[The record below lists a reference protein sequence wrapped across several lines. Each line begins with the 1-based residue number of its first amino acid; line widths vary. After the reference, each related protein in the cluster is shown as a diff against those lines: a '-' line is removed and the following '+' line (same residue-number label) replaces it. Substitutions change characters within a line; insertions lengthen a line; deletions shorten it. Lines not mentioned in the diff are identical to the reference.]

1 MKRKRWLLFI
11 LPSKSHY
18 LPESRYSMS
27 QRSYEVV
34 EGFFIQEGGTR
45 RYALNEAI
53 PPRFGLIDCSNDRW
67 KTFKQKINRLNTS
80 SPAGTQYKVFF
91 VGRHGEGFHNVAE
104 AKYGTEAWNNYWSK
118 ENGDGEL
125 IWGPDPELTMLGK
138 DQAKAAHDA
147 WKQERKFDIPIPGK
161 LYCSPLTRA
170 IHTNKITF
178 DSIIPQSQR
187 TMIIEDLRETHGVH
201 TCDKRRTRT
210 YIEQTFPDFDIEKEL
225 IEEDILWDP
234 EVRETHAEVDARMKR
249 VLDMIFDKDQEQ
261 FISFTAHGGIV
272 SAVLRVINHRQYILL
287 TGGVIPIV
295 VKSSIS

>member
-1 MKRKRWLLFI
+1 
-11 LPSKSHY
+11 
-18 LPESRYSMS
+18 MS

-225 IEEDILWDP
+225 IEEDTLWDP
-234 EVRETHAEVDARMKR
+234 EVRETHAEVDVRMRR

-287 TGGVIPIV
+287 TGGIIPIV

>member
-11 LPSKSHY
+11 FPSKSHY

-45 RYALNEAI
+45 RYALNEVI

-67 KTFKQKINRLNTS
+67 KTFKQNINRLNTS

-225 IEEDILWDP
+225 IEEDTLWDP

>member
-1 MKRKRWLLFI
+1 
-11 LPSKSHY
+11 
-18 LPESRYSMS
+18 MS

-34 EGFFIQEGGTR
+34 EGFFMQEGGA
-45 RYALNEAI
+45 RYGLGEVL
-53 PPRFGLIDCSNDRW
+53 PPRFGLIDRSDGRW
-67 KTFKQKINRLNTS
+67 KTFRQKIGQLNTS
-80 SPAGTQYKVFF
+80 SPASTQYKVFF

-104 AKYGTEAWNNYWSK
+104 AKYGTEEWNNYWSK

-125 IWGPDPELTMLGK
+125 IWGPDPELTTLGK
-138 DQAKAAHDA
+138 DQAKAVHDA
-147 WKQERKFDIPIPGK
+147 WKQERKFGIPIPEK

-170 IHTNKITF
+170 IHTNKISF

-187 TMIIEDLRETHGVH
+187 TMIIENLRETTGVH

-225 IEEDILWDP
+225 IEEDTLWDP
-234 EVRETHAEVDARMKR
+234 EVRETHAEIDARMRR
-249 VLDMIFDKDQEQ
+249 VLDMIFGKDQEQ

-272 SAVLRVINHRQYILL
+272 SAVLRVMNHRQYILP

>member
-1 MKRKRWLLFI
+1 
-11 LPSKSHY
+11 
-18 LPESRYSMS
+18 MS

-34 EGFFIQEGGTR
+34 EGFFVQEGGAPS
-45 RYALNEAI
+45 YGLGEL
-53 PPRFGLIDCSNDRW
+53 PPRFGLIDRSDSRW
-67 KTFKQKINRLNTS
+67 KTFRQKIDQLNTS

-104 AKYGTEAWNNYWSK
+104 AKYGTE

-125 IWGPDPELTMLGK
+125 IWGPDPELTTLGK
-138 DQAKAAHDA
+138 DQAKAAHNA

-187 TMIIEDLRETHGVH
+187 TMIIENLRETTGVH

-210 YIEQTFPDFDIEKEL
+210 YIEQTFPDFDIEEEL
-225 IEEDILWDP
+225 IEEDTLWDA
-234 EVRETHAEVDARMKR
+234 EVRETHAEIDARMR
-249 VLDMIFDKDQEQ
+249 GVLDMIFDKDQEQ

-272 SAVLRVINHRQYILL
+272 SAALRVMNHRQYILP

>member
-11 LPSKSHY
+11 FPSKSHY

-125 IWGPDPELTMLGK
+125 IWGPDPELTMLGE

-147 WKQERKFDIPIPGK
+147 WKQEHKFDIPIPGK

-225 IEEDILWDP
+225 IEEDTLWDP